1 MAALALCLSVVPFVR
16 SDVSFASPKTPGE
29 MPMHLQVTLSPAAQK
44 ALAEKG
50 EDVMVSADWY
60 GWPTRRASEYAN
72 EIGAIDLGQAVIE
85 IPLSHSTTQV
95 SPPRWKAWKLKMLRN
110 GIYAN
115 VNVYSTRRHGPDNI
129 LACDFA
135 DGLLGELAGHVIPV
149 HCSLIREN
157 IPTRQIAH

>member
-1 MAALALCLSVVPFVR
+1 M
-16 SDVSFASPKTPGE
+16 PGE
-29 MPMHLQVTLSPAAQK
+29 MPIHLQVTLSPAAQR
-44 ALAEKG
+44 ALAENG

-60 GWPTRRASEYAN
+60 GWPTRQDSEYAN

-85 IPLSHSTTQV
+85 MPLSHPTTRV
-95 SPPRWKAWKLKMLRN
+95 SPPPWKAWKLKMLKN

-115 VNVYSTRRHGPDNI
+115 VNVYSTRRHGPDNL

-135 DGLLGELAGHVIPV
+135 DGLLGELTGHVIPV

-157 IPTRQIAH
+157 LPTRQIAH